1 MKRLALSLSLLAA
14 PALADVA
21 KPRPA
26 PAPAPA
32 PAKPEPEEDAPKKP
46 TAAVTLKEGLATP
59 ESVFYDAETDTY
71 LVSNINGAPTD
82 KDNNGYIAEL
92 SPDGAVVK
100 AKLVAGGENGV
111 TLNAPKGMALVNGVL
126 YVADIDTVRLF
137 DRKTGAPKG
146 EAAVKGATF
155 VNDLSAGPDGKVYF
169 TDSGL
174 TPKFEG
180 SGTDALYV
188 LEPGKKP
195 TVKAL
200 LKSKDLPHPNGIVA
214 TKDTLY
220 VNFFGAAE
228 IRAYDLKGKAKGE
241 AMKVPTG
248 GLDGLVLV
256 GDEFLVSSWE
266 GKAVYRGKAGGE
278 FTAVFSEI
286 TAPADIGFD
295 TKRNRVLVPRF
306 QENFVEAWDLK

>member
-1 MKRLALSLSLLAA
+1 MKRLALSLSLSLVAA

-21 KPRPA
+21 KPK

-32 PAKPEPEEDAPKKP
+32 PAKPEPKKDAPKQP
-46 TAAVTLKEGLATP
+46 AAAVTFKEGLATP
-59 ESVFYDAETDTY
+59 ESVLYDAETDTY

-82 KDNNGYIAEL
+82 KDNNGYIAEF

-100 AKLVAGGENGV
+100 AKLIAGGENGV

-146 EAAVKGATF
+146 EAPVKGATF

-195 TVKAL
+195 KVKAL
-200 LKSKDLPHPNGIVA
+200 LTSKGLPHPNGIVA

-220 VNFFGAAE
+220 VNFFGAGE

-241 AMKVPTG
+241 AMKVPAG
-248 GLDGLVLV
+248 GLDGLVML
-256 GDEFLVSSWE
+256 GDELLVSSWE

-278 FTAVFSEI
+278 FTAVFTEL

-295 TKRNRVLVPRF
+295 TRRNRVLVPRF
-306 QENFVEAWDLK
+306 QENFVEAWELK